1 MAHHRK
7 ATFVLVATLI
17 ASPVAAHE
25 AHVPDATKP
34 HADQGPARW
43 LAGDHHIH
51 SRFSTGYDTKVT
63 PPTPLVG
70 EDAAYPIPMN
80 AVMAQR
86 FGLSWMVATD
96 HGGPNHSKV
105 AHDHSYPE
113 LLISRRAVPDL
124 VQFFGMELNSPSA
137 DHSSV
142 IIPAGADEAERLQA
156 IESMYDAKEVFPVDP
171 ARDAEPKMIEA
182 LRFMDKQNPKPV
194 VMANHPS
201 RSARGL
207 GVYGLDTPAELRNW
221 NDAAPEVAV
230 GMEGS
235 PGHQA
240 AQQMQQR
247 FAPSAH
253 AGYFAKARPRGAY
266 GNYPT
271 MGGYD
276 QMTARLGGFWDS
288 MIGEGRKWWIT
299 ANSDSHIHWSDGG
312 ADFWPGEYSKT
323 YVHAAKSHAAILDG
337 LRRGRVFVTT
347 GDLISELD
355 VTARVSGAAG
365 QAMTGETLMV
375 PRGKTVTVTIRFH
388 DPVGQNANGDNPAVA
403 RVDLIRGSV
412 TGPAKNRAL
421 DTNPSTRVEA
431 RFTSAQ
437 WRRDG
442 EYIVIDHVLT
452 GLNRHEYVRV
462 RGTNTDQLEPV
473 PDVQGESPWADLWF
487 YSNPLFL
494 KGG

>member
-1 MAHHRK
+1 MTIHRTI
-7 ATFVLVATLI
+7 ALVTFACLVAT
-17 ASPVAAHE
+17 AAAAHDE
-25 AHVPDATKP
+25 RATATDAGKP
-34 HADQGPARW
+34 RW

-51 SRFSTGYDTKVT
+51 SRFSTGYDMKTT

-80 AVMAQR
+80 AVMARR
-86 FGLSWMVATD
+86 FGLSWIVATD

-113 LLISRRAVPDL
+113 LLIARQAVPEL

-142 IIPAGADEAERLQA
+142 IIPGGADEADRLRD
-156 IESMYDAKEVFPVDP
+156 IESRYDSNEAFPKDP
-171 ARDAEPKMIEA
+171 ARSTEARMVEA
-182 LRFMDKQNPKPV
+182 LKFMDTQSPKPV

-201 RSARGL
+201 RSAKGL
-207 GVYGLDTPAELRNW
+207 GDYGLDTPAEFRNW
-221 NDAAPEVAV
+221 NDAAPEVAI

-240 AQQMQQR
+240 TQQMRQR

-253 AGYFAKARPRGAY
+253 AGYFEKTRPRGAY

-288 MIGEGRKWWIT
+288 MLGEGRKWWIT

-323 YVHAAKSHAAILDG
+323 YVHAVKSHAAILDG
-337 LRRGRVFVTT
+337 LRKGRMFVTT
-347 GDLISELD
+347 GDLISALD
-355 VTARVSGAAG
+355 VTAKVGGGSGS
-365 QAMTGETLMV
+365 AMTGETLV
-375 PRGKTVTVTIRFH
+375 IPKGKTVRLTIAFL
-388 DPVGQNANGDNPAVA
+388 DPVAPNANGDKPIVA
-403 RVDLIRGSV
+403 RVDLIRGRV
-412 TGPAKNRAL
+412 TGPVADRNT
-421 DTNPSTRVEA
+421 DTNPTTRVEA

-437 WRRDG
+437 WRRAGDYAVIDYELKALEPH
-442 EYIVIDHVLT
+442 EYI
-452 GLNRHEYVRV
+452 RV
-462 RGTNTDQLEPV
+462 RGTNTDQLEPAA
-473 PDVQGESPWADLWF
+473 DVQGESPWGDLWF
-487 YSNPLFL
+487 YSNPIFL
-494 KGG
+494 KGS

>member
-1 MAHHRK
+1 MRDCSKIAL
-7 ATFVLVATLI
+7 ALVFML
-17 ASPVAAHE
+17 ASPAMAHE
-25 AHVPDATKP
+25 AHEGAKP
-34 HADQGPARW
+34 AADKGEARW

-51 SRFSTGYDTKVT
+51 SRFSTGYDLKAT

-80 AVMAQR
+80 AVMAR
-86 FGLSWMVATD
+86 RYGLSWMVATD

-113 LLISRRAVPDL
+113 LLISRQAVPDL

-142 IIPAGADEAERLQA
+142 IIPAGPDEAERLLA
-156 IESMYDAKEVFPVDP
+156 IESRFDSNEVYPRDETRSTE
-171 ARDAEPKMIEA
+171 ARMVEA
-182 LRFMDKQNPKPV
+182 LKFMDTQSPKPV

-201 RSARGL
+201 RSAKGL
-207 GVYGLDTPAELRNW
+207 GEYGLDTPAELRNW

-240 AQQMQQR
+240 AVQMKQR

-253 AGYFAKARPRGAY
+253 AGFFKERPRGAY

-288 MIGEGRKWWIT
+288 MLGEGRKWWIT
-299 ANSDSHIHWSDGG
+299 ANSDSHIHWTDGG

-323 YVHAAKSHAAILDG
+323 YVHAAKNHAAILDG
-337 LRRGRVFVTT
+337 LRKGRVFVTT
-347 GDLISELD
+347 GDLISALD
-355 VTARVSGAAG
+355 ITAKVSGGMAKAV
-365 QAMTGETLMV
+365 TGETLAV
-375 PRGKTVTVTIRFH
+375 PKGKAVKLTIAFL
-388 DPVGQNANGDNPAVA
+388 DPETRNANGDNPKVA
-403 RVDLIRGSV
+403 RVDLIRGRV
-412 TGPAKNRAL
+412 NGPVADRTT
-421 DTNPSTRVEA
+421 DTNNTTRVEA
-431 RFTSAQ
+431 RFSPAQ
-437 WRRDG
+437 WRRMGDYQVIDYEIKG
-442 EYIVIDHVLT
+442 LEAHEYI
-452 GLNRHEYVRV
+452 RV
-462 RGTNTDQLEPV
+462 RGTNTDQMEPV
-473 PDVQGESPWADLWF
+473 PDVSGESPWTDLWF
-487 YSNPLFL
+487 YSNPVFL

>member
-1 MAHHRK
+1 MARHHQIWNLFI
-7 ATFVLVATLI
+7 AVSALVI
-17 ASPVAAHE
+17 APMASAHDDSQ
-25 AHVPDATKP
+25 AKSDPGQP
-34 HADQGPARW
+34 RW

-51 SRFSTGYDTKVT
+51 SRFSVGYDMKTT

-80 AVMAQR
+80 AVMARR

-113 LLISRRAVPDL
+113 LLISRQAVPDL

-142 IIPAGADEAERLQA
+142 IIPAGADEADRLQA
-156 IESMYDAKEVFPVDP
+156 IESMYDANEAFPKDP
-171 ARDAEPKMIEA
+171 ARGTEARMVEA
-182 LRFMDKQNPKPV
+182 LKFMDKQSPKPV

-201 RSARGL
+201 RSAKGL

-221 NDAAPEVAV
+221 NDAAPDVAL

-240 AQQMQQR
+240 AQQMKQR

-253 AGYFAKARPRGAY
+253 AGFFKERPRGAY

-323 YVHAAKSHAAILDG
+323 YVYAAKSHAAILDG
-337 LRRGRVFVTT
+337 LRKGRVFVTT

-355 VTARVSGAAG
+355 VTAKIAGGVG
-365 QAMTGETLMV
+365 QAVTGETLIV
-375 PRGKTVTVTIRFH
+375 PKGKSVMITIRFH
-388 DPVGQNANGDNPAVA
+388 DPASKNANGDNPAVT

-412 TGPAKNRAL
+412 SGAAKDRTL
-421 DTNPSTRVEA
+421 DTNPTTRIEA
-431 RFTSAQ
+431 RFMPNQ

-442 EYIVIDHVLT
+442 DYMVIDHEIK
-452 GLNRHEYVRV
+452 GLKKHDYIRV
-462 RGTNTDQLEPV
+462 RGTNTDQLEPT
-473 PDVQGESPWADLWF
+473 PDVQGESPWSDLWF

-494 KGG
+494 KVG